1 MNKKILYTVLAALTV
16 IGACTKETDYSG
28 QEENQPEVSLQAV
41 EITIPVSVTKTT
53 YSGGA
58 TTSTFESG
66 DKVYIELSG
75 TYNEA
80 AYSYVGVL
88 DYATAS
94 SFSGT
99 VYGTG
104 DYGDAAQLIK
114 NCSDLSATLLPNG
127 YSTDFLVVSV
137 DGEDRPTGLTV
148 TPAKAFADGAK
159 DVTVPKVAH
168 FTYSVSDAAG
178 VDKTINFSV
187 QNAVLF
193 YTLEGL
199 GDAASVTI
207 KVYDGSTAVTGTATV
222 TSGTATFA
230 VGYPGGAGSKDYKLS
245 INNVTKLTL
254 SGKSLAANKV
264 YNVSR
269 NLAKSFGNLFIS
281 PGILVK
287 TGSTFS
293 LTTAEGALDIM
304 AAYKGT
310 APVEGSSTGTRYY
323 FSFLELAKYFNNNP
337 SYASTDGV
345 ITNEVKV
352 SDGVNDWGV
361 PTTTELQKIY
371 YKGSYPRT
379 GATVNDVS
387 GRLYAK
393 VRINLSGSAYEGKGL
408 NSVNSTA
415 TGGDYIVAL
424 ILFPDYATLTISP
437 SKLTSIDTQNWGFSN
452 LDEDSECLTYSEY
465 QSLLDDGCVFLP
477 AAGEYHFETSSW
489 MMGGSGGYYH
499 TANVGTP
506 AGYAARCFYFQFTSS
521 DVSSSSYYTSKSSY
535 LYPVRLVRPIE

>member
-28 QEENQPEVSLQAV
+28 QEENQPEVSRQAV

-137 DGEDRPTGLTV
+137 DGEDHPTGLTV

-230 VGYPGGAGSKDYKLS
+230 VGYPGGAGSKNYTLS

-293 LTTAEGALDIM
+293 VTTAEAALDIM
-304 AAYKGT
+304 AAYGGT
-310 APVEGSSTGTRYY
+310 APVSGASEGTRYY
-323 FSFLELAKYFNNNP
+323 FSFLELAKYFNNNAD
-337 SYASTDGV
+337 YTVDDGD
-345 ITNEVKV
+345 ITNVVKV
-352 SDGVNDWGV
+352 NDGVNDWGI
-361 PTTTELQKIY
+361 PTKTELETIY

-379 GATVNDVS
+379 GATVNETP

-393 VRINLSGSAYEGKGL
+393 VRISLSGSAYEGHGL
-408 NSVNSTA
+408 NSVNGTA
-415 TGGDYIVAL
+415 TGGNYMVGL

-437 SKLTSIDTQNWGFSN
+437 SKLTSIDTENWGFNN
-452 LDEDSECLTYSEY
+452 LDEESECLTYSEY
-465 QSLLDDGCVFLP
+465 EALLDAGCVFLP
-477 AAGEYHFETSSW
+477 AAGVYTSSGW
-489 MMGGSGGYYH
+489 SVGGAEGRYH
-499 TANVGTP
+499 TTKVVYAKKANC
-506 AGYAARCFYFQFTSS
+506 YYFQLTDSTVN
-521 DVSSSSYYTSKSSY
+521 DGSYHTSKTTY

>member
-1 MNKKILYTVLAALTV
+1 MNKNTLFTVLAALTV
-16 IGACTKETDYSG
+16 LGACTKETDYSE
-28 QEENQPEVSLQAV
+28 QEQSRPEVSRQAV
-41 EITIPVSVTKTT
+41 EITVPVTLTKTT
-53 YSGGA
+53 YSGGGIA
-58 TTSTFESG
+58 STFESG
-66 DKVYIELSG
+66 DKVFIELSG
-75 TYNEA
+75 TYNA
-80 AYSYVGVL
+80 ADYSYVGVL
-88 DYATAS
+88 DYASAS

-104 DYGDAAQLIK
+104 DYGDASQLIK
-114 NCSDLSATLLPNG
+114 NCSNLSATLLPKG
-127 YSTDFLVVSV
+127 YSTDYLTVSV
-137 DGEDRPTGLTV
+137 DGEDHPTGLTV
-148 TPAKAFADGAK
+148 NPAKAFADGAK

-178 VDKTINFSV
+178 VDKTISFSV

-230 VGYPGGAGSKDYKLS
+230 VGYPGGAGSKNYTLS

-287 TGSTFS
+287 TGNTFS
-293 LTTAEGALDIM
+293 VTTAEAALDIM
-304 AAYKGT
+304 AAYGGT

-323 FSFLELAKYFNNNP
+323 FSFLELAKYFNDN
-337 SYASTDGV
+337 SEYTSTDGN
-345 ITNEVKV
+345 ITNVVKV

-361 PTTTELQKIY
+361 PTTTELNKIY

-379 GATVNDVS
+379 GATVNGAS
-387 GRLYAK
+387 GKLYAK
-393 VRINLSGSAYEGKGL
+393 VRVNLSGSSYEGYGL

-415 TGGDYIVAL
+415 TGGNYIVGL

-437 SKLTSIDTQNWGFSN
+437 SKLTSIDSESYGFSN
-452 LDEDSECLTYSEY
+452 LNEDSECLTYSEY
-465 QSLLDDGCVFLP
+465 QSLLDAGCVFLP
-477 AAGEYHFETSSW
+477 AAGEYDSTTPSW
-489 MMGGSGGYYH
+489 TMGGSGGYYH
-499 TANVGTP
+499 TANARTP
-506 AGYAARCFYFQFTSS
+506 YTYCYYFQLTDSN
-521 DVSSSSYYTSKSSY
+521 VNASSYYSSKSSY

>member
-1 MNKKILYTVLAALTV
+1 MNNNTLYTVLAALTV
-16 IGACTKETDYSG
+16 LGACTKETDYLG
-28 QEENQPEVSLQAV
+28 QKQSQPEVRQAV
-41 EITIPVSVTKTT
+41 EITIPITLTKTT
-53 YSGGA
+53 YSGGGIA
-58 TTSTFESG
+58 STFESG
-66 DKVYIELSG
+66 DRVYIEFSG
-75 TYNEA
+75 TYNA
-80 AYSYVGVL
+80 APYSYVGVL
-88 DYATAS
+88 DYASAS

-104 DYGDAAQLIK
+104 DYGDASQLIK
-114 NCSDLSATLLPNG
+114 NCSNLSATLLPKG
-127 YSTDFLVVSV
+127 YSTDYLTVSV
-137 DGEDRPTGLTV
+137 DGEDHPTGLTV
-148 TPAKAFADGAK
+148 TPTKAFADGAK

-178 VDKTINFSV
+178 VDKTISFSV

-230 VGYPGGAGSKDYKLS
+230 VGYSGGAGSKDYKLI
-245 INNVTKLTL
+245 INDATKLTL

-304 AAYKGT
+304 AAYNGT

-337 SYASTDGV
+337 SYASTDGN

-361 PTTTELQKIY
+361 PTTTELNTIY
-371 YKGSYPRT
+371 YPGSYPRT
-379 GATVNDVS
+379 GATVNGVS

-408 NSVNSTA
+408 NFVNSTA

-437 SKLTSIDTQNWGFSN
+437 SKLTSINRPDYGFGN

-477 AAGEYHFETSSW
+477 AAGRYRSETSSW
-489 MMGGSGGYYH
+489 GMGGSGGYYH

-506 AGYAARCFYFQFTSS
+506 AAYAARCFYLQFTDS
-521 DVSSSSYYTSKSSY
+521 DVSSSSYYSSKSSY